1 LRGPRDRPISRRLG
15 GRPCRLQTRSLP
27 KGARGRPRWH
37 RQLPIPK
44 GTRDIPRRPR
54 ECSTHDPSQPILGA
68 WRAQPWIRRTACR
81 PAAPPRRSGLPS
93 RPGEGSGASTRAV
106 RRRPSPSL
114 MSVLLKDHQ
123 AARPRLSRLLR
134 PAGRPCSPSRPGPL
148 GLVARP
154 PDPPRSMTGL
164 LARQPPAR
172 MNPLE
177 PVAPRARTA
186 RLARTPRPGV
196 SRVWF
201 SGVPLRRQ
209 VGSAAPV
216 RVRPGLWVG
225 PAAPVRVRLRRQV
238 GRAGLG
244 LLVVR
249 IRLVGVLLGRPAGL
263 VGVWVVRV
271 RPALWSLDPVGHR
284 PPSSR
289 RAVPGGS
296 RPTPGLV
303 GPAGPSLSI

>member
-1 LRGPRDRPISRRLG
+1 MPRGTKDRPRWHRDRPMCRGIGGRPWRRRDRPMCGRPTLPLRGPRDRPISRRLG
-15 GRPCRLQTRSLP
+15 GRPCRLETRSLP

-54 ECSTHDPSQPILGA
+54 KYSTHDPSQPILGA
-68 WRAQPWIRRTACR
+68 WRTQPWIRRTACR
-81 PAAPPRRSGLPS
+81 
-93 RPGEGSGASTRAV
+93 
-106 RRRPSPSL
+106 
-114 MSVLLKDHQ
+114 
-123 AARPRLSRLLR
+123 
-134 PAGRPCSPSRPGPL
+134 
-148 GLVARP
+148 
-154 PDPPRSMTGL
+154 
-164 LARQPPAR
+164 
-172 MNPLE
+172 
-177 PVAPRARTA
+177 
-186 RLARTPRPGV
+186 
-196 SRVWF
+196 
-201 SGVPLRRQ
+201 
-209 VGSAAPV
+209 
-216 RVRPGLWVG
+216 

-271 RPALWSLDPVGHR
+271 RSALWSLDPVGHR

-289 RAVPGGS
+289 RALPGGS